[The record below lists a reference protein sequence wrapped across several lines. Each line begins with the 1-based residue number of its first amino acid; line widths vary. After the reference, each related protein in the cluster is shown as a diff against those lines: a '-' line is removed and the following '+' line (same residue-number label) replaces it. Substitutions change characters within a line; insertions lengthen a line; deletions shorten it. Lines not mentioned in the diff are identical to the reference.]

1 MDDVIRPISVD
12 RAHPTGRSR
21 DPLPAE
27 APLAMPEQS
36 FAEAPPRMIDRST
49 AANSGGWRR
58 LLIMLGT
65 AALSYAG
72 IDEMYQV
79 LKVGGVTILEGLVL
93 VLFAA
98 LFAWVALSFVSALA
112 GFTTLLRGWRDDL
125 DLATDGPLPALTSR
139 VAMLLPTY
147 NEDPQTVLARLQAT
161 RESTDATGSGA
172 QFDWYILSDTTD
184 PAVWAQEEKC
194 FLALMAA
201 GDRLFYRHR
210 ADNHARKSGNIE
222 DWVKRFGAG
231 YDFMVI
237 LDADS
242 VMTGDALVRLAAAME
257 RHPDVG
263 LIQTLPVVVNARTLF
278 ARLQQFAGRMYG
290 PMIAAG
296 VAWWHGSESNYWGH
310 NAIIRVAA
318 FAASTGLPNL
328 PGRKPFG
335 GSILSHDFVEAALL
349 RRAGWRLHMAPT
361 LRGSY
366 EEVPPTMLDF
376 AARDRRWCQGNLQHA
391 AILPARGLH
400 WVSRLHFLT
409 GIGAYITAPMWLAFL
424 VAGIL
429 ISLQAQY
436 VRPEYFPKDFSLF
449 PVWPAQDPIRAAWVF
464 AATMGLLLLPKL
476 LALLL
481 VLIRRDTR
489 VGFGGG
495 FRAFAGLM
503 FETLL
508 SGLTAPVMM
517 IFQST
522 AVGQI
527 VMGQDSG
534 WQLQHRGDGSIPL
547 RDVARR
553 YALPTLIGVAMATSA
568 LLVSWPLFWW
578 MTPVILGLV
587 LAIPVALLTNRPTS
601 ARPALLATPEDLAAP
616 PILGRVRD
624 IAAMLPPSGSDQD
637 PLLALRSDRGLLDLH
652 LAGLA
657 RQPARPRGR
666 IDPNLALARAMVA
679 DAETIDE
686 LVSWLSNPEKR
697 ALMGDTDLLL
707 RVVALPASPAESCG
721 SR

>member
-1 MDDVIRPISVD
+1 MGSVTRPMAEPAETD
-12 RAHPTGRSR
+12 RTVRLP

-27 APLAMPEQS
+27 APLAMPVQS
-36 FAEAPPRMIDRST
+36 FAEAPEVMHRPST
-49 AANSGGWRR
+49 KPGRWRR
-58 LLIMLGT
+58 VLIMLAT
-65 AALSYAG
+65 ALLTFAG
-72 IDEMYQV
+72 VAEMYEV
-79 LKVGGVTILEGLVL
+79 LKVGGVTVLEGIVL

-98 LFAWVALSFVSALA
+98 LFAWVALSFVSGLA
-112 GFTTLLRGWRDDL
+112 GFAALLRGWRDNLEIDP
-125 DLATDGPLPALTSR
+125 DGPLPAVSR
-139 VAMLLPTY
+139 KVAMLLPSY
-147 NEDPQTVLARLQAT
+147 NEDPQTVFARLQAT

-184 PAVWAQEEKC
+184 PAVWAHEEKC
-194 FLALMAA
+194 FAALAADN
-201 GDRLFYRHR
+201 DRLFYRHR

-222 DWVKRFGAG
+222 DWVKRFGG
-231 YDFMVI
+231 SYDYMII

-257 RHPDVG
+257 RHPDVA

-278 ARLQQFAGRMYG
+278 ARLQQFAGRLYG

-318 FAASTGLPNL
+318 FAACTGLPIL

-335 GSILSHDFVEAALL
+335 GSILSHDFVEAALM
-349 RRAGWRLHMAPT
+349 RRAGWRIHMAPT

-366 EEVPPTMLDF
+366 EEVPPTLLDF

-391 AILPARGLH
+391 KILPARGLH

-409 GIGAYITAPMWLAFL
+409 GIGAYITAPMWLTFL

-429 ISLQAQY
+429 ISLQAQF

-449 PVWPAQDPIRAAWVF
+449 PIWPAQDPVRAAWVF
-464 AATMGLLLLPKL
+464 AATMGLLILPKL
-476 LALLL
+476 LALFL

-489 VGFGGG
+489 RGFGGG
-495 FRAFAGLM
+495 FRASVGLVV
-503 FETLL
+503 ETFM
-508 SGLTAPVMM
+508 SALTAPVMM

-522 AVGQI
+522 AVAQI
-527 VMGQDSG
+527 LMGQDSG

-553 YALPTLIGVAMATSA
+553 YALPTAIGVAMATSA

-587 LAIPVALLTNRPTS
+587 LAIPIAMITNRSAS
-601 ARPALLATPEDLAAP
+601 ARPALLATPEDTAPP
-616 PILGRVRD
+616 PILARVHE
-624 IAAMLPPSGSDQD
+624 IAATLPAPDAE
-637 PLLALRSDRGLLDLH
+637 PLLMLRKDRRLLDLH

-657 RQPARPRGR
+657 YQAPRPRGLV
-666 IDPNLALARAMVA
+666 DTNYALARAKVE
-679 DAETIDE
+679 DAASFDE
-686 LVSWLSNPEKR
+686 VVTWLSKTEKR
-697 ALMGDTDLLL
+697 ALMGDRDLLS
-707 RVVALPASPAESCG
+707 RVVAMPFAAS
-721 SR
+721 R

>member
-1 MDDVIRPISVD
+1 MGPVTQPM
-12 RAHPTGRSR
+12 AAPAETGLSLP

-27 APLAMPEQS
+27 APLAMPVQS
-36 FAEAPPRMIDRST
+36 FADAPAP
-49 AANSGGWRR
+49 ANDPSSGRIGRWRR
-58 LLIMLGT
+58 PLIMVAT
-65 AALSYAG
+65 AILTLAG
-72 IDEMYQV
+72 VDEMYEV
-79 LKVGGVTILEGLVL
+79 LKVGGVTILEGIVL

-98 LFAWVALSFVSALA
+98 LFAWVSLSFVSGLA
-112 GFTTLLRGWRDDL
+112 GFAALLRGWRDNL
-125 DLATDGPLPALTSR
+125 DIDPDGPLPLVRSK

-184 PAVWAQEEKC
+184 PAVWAHEEKC
-194 FLALMAA
+194 FLALATDGA
-201 GDRLFYRHR
+201 RLFYRHR

-222 DWVKRFGAG
+222 DWVKRFGGA
-231 YDFMVI
+231 YDFLVI

-257 RHPDVG
+257 RHPDVA
-263 LIQTLPVVVNARTLF
+263 LIQTLPVVVNARSLF
-278 ARLQQFAGRMYG
+278 ARLQQFAGRLYG

-318 FAASTGLPNL
+318 FAACTGLPIL

-335 GSILSHDFVEAALL
+335 GSILSHDFVEAALM
-349 RRAGWRLHMAPT
+349 RRAGWRIHMAPT

-366 EEVPPTMLDF
+366 EEVPPTLLDF

-391 AILPARGLH
+391 KILPARGLH

-409 GIGAYITAPMWLAFL
+409 GIGAYITAPMWLTFL

-429 ISLQAQY
+429 ISLQAQF

-449 PVWPAQDPIRAAWVF
+449 PIWPAQDPVRAAWVF
-464 AATMGLLLLPKL
+464 VATMGLLILPKL

-489 VGFGGG
+489 RGFGGG
-495 FRAFAGLM
+495 FRVSIGLVA
-503 FETLL
+503 ETLM
-508 SGLTAPVMM
+508 SSLTAPVMM

-522 AVGQI
+522 AVAQI
-527 VMGQDSG
+527 LVGQDSG
-534 WQLQHRGDGSIPL
+534 WQLQHRGDGSIPF

-553 YALPTLIGVAMATSA
+553 YALPTAIGIAMAISA

-578 MTPVILGLV
+578 MTPVIVGLV
-587 LAIPVALLTNRPTS
+587 LAIPVAMMTNRSVS
-601 ARPALLATPEDLAAP
+601 AQPALLATPEDLAAP
-616 PILGRVRD
+616 PILARVHE
-624 IAAMLPPSGSDQD
+624 IAPTLPALSGED
-637 PLLALRSDRGLLDLH
+637 PLVMLRNDRRLLDLH

-657 RQPARPRGR
+657 HDPPRTRGR
-666 IDPNLALARAMVA
+666 VEANHALARAKVD
-679 DAETIDE
+679 DAELFDE
-686 LVSWLSNPEKR
+686 VVAWLSKPEKR
-697 ALMGDTDLLL
+697 ALMGDCDLLA
-707 RVVALPASPAESCG
+707 RVVTLPSAAAT
-721 SR
+721 

>member
-1 MDDVIRPISVD
+1 MTAVETASPP
-12 RAHPTGRSR
+12 ALLP

-27 APLAMPEQS
+27 APLAMPVQS
-36 FAEAPPRMIDRST
+36 FAEAPARAIDPSPART
-49 AANSGGWRR
+49 GRWRR
-58 LLIMLGT
+58 ALVMIAT
-65 AALSYAG
+65 AILTFAG
-72 IDEMYQV
+72 VDEMYEV
-79 LKVGGVTILEGLVL
+79 LKVGGVTILEGIVL

-98 LFAWVALSFVSALA
+98 LFAWVSLSFVSSLA
-112 GFTTLLRGWRDDL
+112 GFAALLRGWRDTL
-125 DLATDGPLPALTSR
+125 DIDPDGPLPSVNSK

-161 RESTDATGSGA
+161 RESVDATGSGA

-184 PAVWAQEEKC
+184 PAVWAHEEEC
-194 FLALMAA
+194 FLALATNDA
-201 GDRLFYRHR
+201 RLFYRHR

-222 DWVKRFGAG
+222 DWVKRFGGA

-257 RHPDVG
+257 RHPDVA
-263 LIQTLPVVVNARTLF
+263 LIQTLPVVVHARTLF

-296 VAWWHGSESNYWGH
+296 VAWWHDSESNYWGH

-318 FAASTGLPNL
+318 FAACTGLPIL

-335 GSILSHDFVEAALL
+335 GSILSHDFVEAALM
-349 RRAGWRLHMAPT
+349 RRAGWRIHMAPT

-366 EEVPPTMLDF
+366 EEVPPTLLDF

-391 AILPARGLH
+391 KILPARGLH

-409 GIGAYITAPMWLAFL
+409 GIGAYITAPMWLLFL

-436 VRPEYFPKDFSLF
+436 VRPEYFPKNFSLF
-449 PVWPAQDPIRAAWVF
+449 PVWPAQDPVRAAWVF
-464 AATMGLLLLPKL
+464 VATMGLLILPKL
-476 LALLL
+476 LALCL

-489 VGFGGG
+489 HGFGGG
-495 FRAFAGLM
+495 FRAMVGLVA
-503 FETLL
+503 ETLM

-522 AVGQI
+522 AVAQI
-527 VMGQDSG
+527 LMGQDSG
-534 WQLQHRGDGSIPL
+534 WQLQHRGDGSIPF
-547 RDVARR
+547 RDVVRR
-553 YALPTLIGVAMATSA
+553 YALPTVIGLAMAVSA

-578 MTPVILGLV
+578 MTPVVVGLV
-587 LAIPVALLTNRPTS
+587 LAIPVAMITNRSTS
-601 ARPALLATPEDLAAP
+601 ARPALLATPEDLAPP
-616 PILGRVRD
+616 PILARVHA
-624 IAAMLPPSGSDQD
+624 IAPTLPSSNDED
-637 PLLALRSDRGLLDLH
+637 PLVMLRNDRRLFDLH

-657 RQPARPRGR
+657 HEPPRPRGR
-666 IDPNLALARAMVA
+666 VEANYALARAKVD
-679 DAETIDE
+679 DAERFDE
-686 LVSWLSNPEKR
+686 VVTWLSKPEKR
-697 ALMGDTDLLL
+697 ALMGDRDLLT
-707 RVVALPASPAESCG
+707 RVIAMPSTASATSA
-721 SR
+721 

>member
-1 MDDVIRPISVD
+1 MDAVSRPISD
-12 RAHPTGRSR
+12 ELAHPTRRSPA
-21 DPLPAE
+21 PLPAE

-36 FAEAPPRMIDRST
+36 FAEAPPRMIDRS
-49 AANSGGWRR
+49 AASKSGAWRR

-65 AALSYAG
+65 AALSYLG
-72 IDEMYQV
+72 IHEMYQV
-79 LKVGGVTILEGLVL
+79 LQVGGVTVLEGLVL

-98 LFAWVALSFVSALA
+98 LFAWVALSFISSLA
-112 GFTTLLRGWRDDL
+112 GFATLLRGWRDDL
-125 DLATDGPLPALTSR
+125 DLVTDGPLPVVTSR

-161 RESTDATGSGA
+161 RESAEATGSGA
-172 QFDWYILSDTTD
+172 QFDWFILSDTTD

-194 FLALMAA
+194 FLALAA
-201 GDRLFYRHR
+201 TGDRLFYRHR
-210 ADNHARKSGNIE
+210 ADNRARKAGNIE
-222 DWVKRFGAG
+222 DWVKRFGAD
-231 YDFMVI
+231 YDFMII

-290 PMIAAG
+290 PVIAAG
-296 VAWWHGSESNYWGH
+296 VAWWHRSESNYWGH
-310 NAIIRVAA
+310 NAIIRVEA
-318 FAASTGLPNL
+318 FAACTGLPNL

-409 GIGAYITAPMWLAFL
+409 GIGAYITAPIWLTFL

-464 AATMGLLLLPKL
+464 AATMGLLIVPKL
-476 LALLL
+476 LALIL

-489 VGFGGG
+489 LGFGGG
-495 FRAFAGLM
+495 FRAFAGLIL
-503 FETLL
+503 ETLM

-534 WQLQHRGDGSIPL
+534 WQLQHRGDGSIPF

-553 YALPTLIGVAMATSA
+553 YALPTLIGIAMATSA

-578 MTPVILGLV
+578 MTPVVLGLV
-587 LAIPVALLTNRPTS
+587 LAIPVALLTNRSTP
-601 ARPALLATPEDLAAP
+601 ARPALLPTPEDLDPP
-616 PILGRVRD
+616 PILARVRD
-624 IAAMLPPSGSDQD
+624 IAATLPASSIAED
-637 PLLALRSDRGLLDLH
+637 PLVALRDDSRLLDIH
-652 LAGLA
+652 MAGLS
-657 RQPARPRGR
+657 RHPPRGR
-666 IDPNLALARAMVA
+666 GRVDPTVALARAMIDDAHCFEEVVA
-679 DAETIDE
+679 
-686 LVSWLSNPEKR
+686 WLNQREKR
-697 ALMGDTDLLL
+697 AVMGDRDLLL
-707 RVVALPASPAESCG
+707 RVVAMPATTASANA

>member
-1 MDDVIRPISVD
+1 MEAPVEA
-12 RAHPTGRSR
+12 RALLSLP

-27 APLAMPEQS
+27 SPLAMPEQS
-36 FAEAPPRMIDRST
+36 FAEAPTQAIDPP
-49 AANSGGWRR
+49 AARTGSWRR
-58 LLIMLGT
+58 ALIMLAT
-65 AALSYAG
+65 AILTFAG
-72 IDEMYQV
+72 VDEMYEV
-79 LKVGGVTILEGLVL
+79 LKVGGVTILEGIVL

-98 LFAWVALSFVSALA
+98 LFAWVALSFVSGLA
-112 GFTTLLRGWRDDL
+112 GFAALLRGWRDE
-125 DLATDGPLPALTSR
+125 LAIDTEGPLPAVHAR

-161 RESTDATGSGA
+161 RESTEATGSGA

-184 PAVWAQEEKC
+184 PAVWAHEEKC
-194 FLALMAA
+194 FLALATDGA
-201 GDRLFYRHR
+201 RLYYRHR

-222 DWVKRFGAG
+222 DWVKRFGGA
-231 YDFMVI
+231 YDFMII

-257 RHPDVG
+257 RHPDVA
-263 LIQTLPVVVNARTLF
+263 LIQTLPVVVHARTLF

-318 FAASTGLPNL
+318 FAACTGLPIL

-335 GSILSHDFVEAALL
+335 GSILSHDFVEAALM
-349 RRAGWRLHMAPT
+349 RRAGWRIHMAPT

-366 EEVPPTMLDF
+366 EEVPPTLLDF

-391 AILPARGLH
+391 KILPARGLH

-409 GIGAYITAPMWLAFL
+409 GIGAYITAPMWLSFL

-449 PVWPAQDPIRAAWVF
+449 PIWPAQDPVRAAWVF
-464 AATMGLLLLPKL
+464 AATMGLLILPKL
-476 LALLL
+476 LALFLA
-481 VLIRRDTR
+481 VIRRDTR
-489 VGFGGG
+489 RGFGGG
-495 FRAFAGLM
+495 FRATIGLLS
-503 FETLL
+503 ETLM

-522 AVGQI
+522 AVVQI
-527 VMGQDSG
+527 LMGQDSG
-534 WQLQHRGDGSIPL
+534 WQLQHRGDGSIPF
-547 RDVARR
+547 RDVVRR
-553 YALPTLIGVAMATSA
+553 YALPTVIGAAMAISA

-587 LAIPVALLTNRPTS
+587 LAIPVAMITNSATS
-601 ARPALLATPEDLAAP
+601 ARPALLATPEDLAPP
-616 PILGRVRD
+616 PILARVQE
-624 IAAMLPPSGSDQD
+624 IAPTLPAAGDQD
-637 PLLALRSDRGLLDLH
+637 ALIQLRDDPRLLELH
-652 LAGLA
+652 LAGLS
-657 RQPARPRGR
+657 RHPARARGR
-666 IDPNLALARAMVA
+666 VDANFALARAKVD
-679 DAETIDE
+679 DAEAFDE
-686 LVSWLSNPEKR
+686 VVAWLSKPEKR
-697 ALMGDTDLLL
+697 ALMGDRDLLT
-707 RVVALPASPAESCG
+707 RVVAMPAAAG
-721 SR
+721 K

>member
-1 MDDVIRPISVD
+1 MGTAEADIGLQLI
-12 RAHPTGRSR
+12 
-21 DPLPAE
+21 DPLPAD
-27 APLAMPEQS
+27 APLAMPVQS
-36 FAEAPPRMIDRST
+36 FTEAPEGVHRPSAT
-49 AANSGGWRR
+49 SGRWRR
-58 LLIMLGT
+58 ALIMLAT
-65 AALSYAG
+65 ALLTYAG
-72 IDEMYQV
+72 VDEMYEV
-79 LKVGGVTILEGLVL
+79 LKVGGVTILEGIVL

-98 LFAWVALSFVSALA
+98 LFAWVALSFVSGLA
-112 GFTTLLRGWRDDL
+112 GFAALLRGWRDTLDL
-125 DLATDGPLPALTSR
+125 DPDGPLPSVTSK

-147 NEDPQTVLARLQAT
+147 NEDPQTVFARLQAT
-161 RESTDATGSGA
+161 RESVDATGSGA

-184 PAVWAQEEKC
+184 PAVWAHEEKC
-194 FLALMAA
+194 FAALAADT
-201 GDRLFYRHR
+201 DRLFYRHR

-222 DWVKRFGAG
+222 DWVKRFGG
-231 YDFMVI
+231 SYDFMVI

-318 FAASTGLPNL
+318 FAAFSGLPIL

-335 GSILSHDFVEAALL
+335 GNILSHDFVEAALM
-349 RRAGWRLHMAPT
+349 RRAGWRIHMAPT

-366 EEVPPTMLDF
+366 EEVPPTLLDF

-391 AILPARGLH
+391 KILPARGLH

-409 GIGAYITAPMWLAFL
+409 GIGAYITAPMWLTFL

-429 ISLQAQY
+429 ISLQAQF

-489 VGFGGG
+489 RGFGGG
-495 FRAFAGLM
+495 FRALVGLIA
-503 FETLL
+503 ETLM
-508 SGLTAPVMM
+508 SALTAPVMM

-522 AVGQI
+522 AVVQI

-534 WQLQHRGDGSIPL
+534 WQLQHRGDGSIPF
-547 RDVARR
+547 RAVARR
-553 YALPTLIGVAMATSA
+553 YALPTAIGLAMAISA

-587 LAIPVALLTNRPTS
+587 LAIPVAMFTNRSLS
-601 ARPALLATPEDLAAP
+601 ARPLLLATPEDLAP
-616 PILGRVRD
+616 PAILARVRE
-624 IAAMLPPSGSDQD
+624 IAATLPAFDGIGD
-637 PLLALRSDRGLLDLH
+637 PLVTLRADRPLLELH
-652 LAGLA
+652 LAGLS
-657 RQPARPRGR
+657 RHPPRPRGR
-666 IDPNLALARAMVA
+666 IDANLALARAKVDEAVCFDEVVA
-679 DAETIDE
+679 
-686 LVSWLSNPEKR
+686 WLNKPEKR
-697 ALMGDTDLLL
+697 ALLGDRDLLV
-707 RVVALPASPAESCG
+707 RVLEMPTAAAA
-721 SR
+721 